1 MNFFEHQHK
10 ARRKTGILVL
20 YFIMAVILIVLS
32 INALIFLVISWGGSM
47 SVEDATRIF
56 KSMAIYVTLGTLL
69 IIFIGSISTLFKL
82 RGGGPAIVKMIGAR
96 KVNPD
101 TKDFD
106 EQRLV
111 NVVEEM
117 SIASGT
123 PVPGIYI
130 LDDEPGINAFVAG
143 LRPTETVLVVTRGAL
158 EIFDRDEL
166 QGVIGHEYSHI
177 FNGDMNINIRL
188 MGILAGILLI
198 AQSGRFLMRSAGR
211 SRGKGGG
218 QATLIGLGLFIIGY
232 VGLFFGGLIKAAV
245 SRQREFLADASS
257 VQFTRNPDG
266 IAGALWKIKQHM
278 EGSLLNNS
286 HSDDISHFCFGE
298 AVRFRLTSLMATH
311 PPLEDR
317 IRAID
322 PGYISRAD
330 GEQLTKPGSPESAP
344 QLSGEFHTAA
354 AGFAPVAT
362 ATAQLSADKVGNSV
376 GEVNAS
382 HLDYAER
389 LHAAI
394 PDELLQA
401 VHEIDSVQN
410 AVYAMVIAGMR
421 EEDRQPGLNI
431 LHTGS
436 SWIDTDKI
444 TALSKQV
451 TAAGARSRL
460 ALINMALPSLKSL
473 SEIQQTGFLTTLESL
488 IKSDKR
494 YTVFEFALFTILN
507 GHMTEAACKKIREKY
522 FKYADVIQE
531 INLLIT
537 MLARAGAHNDNAADL
552 VHDRITR
559 LFTKKPLSLVPQSD
573 CTLTA
578 ISSALHELNLLSPLL
593 KKTVIEACADC
604 VIHDGKVSPVE
615 AELLQAIAVSLDC
628 PMPPIFA

>member
-1 MNFFEHQHK
+1 
-10 ARRKTGILVL
+10 
-20 YFIMAVILIVLS
+20 
-32 INALIFLVISWGGSM
+32 
-47 SVEDATRIF
+47 
-56 KSMAIYVTLGTLL
+56 
-69 IIFIGSISTLFKL
+69 
-82 RGGGPAIVKMIGAR
+82 MIGAR
-96 KVNPD
+96 RVVPD
-101 TKDFD
+101 TKDIN
-106 EQRLV
+106 ERRLV

-123 PVPGIYI
+123 PVPRIYV
-130 LDDEPGINAFVAG
+130 LDNEPAINAFVAG
-143 LRPTETVLVVTRGAL
+143 LRPTETVLVVTRGSL
-158 EIFDRDEL
+158 ENFDRDEL

-177 FNGDMNINIRL
+177 FNGDMRINVRL
-188 MGILAGILLI
+188 MAVLAGILII
-198 AQSGRFLMRSAGR
+198 AQAGRVLMRSSSR
-211 SRGKGGG
+211 SRGKGSG
-218 QATLIGLGLFIIGY
+218 QAGLIGLGLFIIGY
-232 VGLFFGGLIKAAV
+232 VGLFFGGLIKASI

-322 PGYISRAD
+322 PGYISRA
-330 GEQLTKPGSPESAP
+330 GSGQLKKPGSPESIS
-344 QLSGEFHTAA
+344 QLPGKIHTAA
-354 AGFAPVAT
+354 AGFAPAAT
-362 ATAQLSADKVGNSV
+362 AMAQISADKVGNSV

-382 HLDYAER
+382 HLEYAER

-421 EEDRQPGLNI
+421 EEDRKPALDI
-431 LHTGS
+431 LYTGS

-444 TALSKQV
+444 TALSIQV
-451 TAAGARSRL
+451 KAAGARSRL
-460 ALINMALPSLKSL
+460 ALINMALPSLKSMP
-473 SEIQQTGFLTTLESL
+473 EIQQTGFLTTLESL

-507 GHMTEAACKKIREKY
+507 GHLTEAAGRNTREKY
-522 FKYADVIQE
+522 FKYTDVIRE
-531 INLLIT
+531 INILLSI
-537 MLARAGAHNDNAADL
+537 LARTGADDDNAAGL
-552 VHDRITR
+552 VHDRIIR
-559 LFTKKPLSLVPQSD
+559 LFTNESLSLVPKSD
-573 CTLTA
+573 CTLTV

-604 VIHDGKVSPVE
+604 VIHDGKVLPAE
-615 AELLQAIAVSLDC
+615 AELLQAISVSLDC
-628 PMPPIFA
+628 PLPPILE